1 MNLARNSSEL
11 AARAAYLEFLE
22 SFLPADYDTDRDRY
36 RHDTTLALA
45 YQRAAFDEGWL
56 MPHWEPGLGGRGLNV
71 MEALEVRLAGAER
84 GAPQLPNI
92 QGPNVVA
99 PMIRRYGSPAQRMR
113 YLVPLLRGDE
123 RWALGM
129 SEPGAGSDFA
139 ALTTRADPRS
149 GGWSITGQKIWT
161 SHAAES
167 AFAAVWCRT
176 DPAAARHRGIS
187 CFIVDLSAHGV
198 LVRPI
203 AMAAGTDDR
212 FCEVFFDAV
221 AVADADLLGPL
232 HGGWG
237 VAMESLTEERSMIWV
252 MNWAHLHLA
261 VSRLASLAPSGDADG
276 LWADIGRSMAD
287 AEALRFLGLSCA
299 EAGASGQDPPV
310 GLALKLMGSE
320 ALQRAWQL
328 VLEAS
333 APTGGP
339 GTGDL
344 DGALDS
350 LGATIYGGTSEIQRR
365 IVAERALGLPRP

>member
-1 MNLARNSSEL
+1 MNLRRSEAEL
-11 AARAAYLEFLE
+11 AVRAAYLEFLE

-36 RHDTTLALA
+36 RHDTTLALS
-45 YQRAAFDEGWL
+45 YQRRAFDEGWL
-56 MPHWEPGLGGRGLNV
+56 MPHWEPGLGGRGLGV

-99 PMIRRYGSPAQRMR
+99 PMIRRYGSPAQQARH
-113 YLVPLLRGDE
+113 LVPLLRGDE

-139 ALTTRADPRS
+139 ALTTRGEPRK

-167 AFAAVWCRT
+167 AFGVVWCRT

-187 CFIVDLSAHGV
+187 CFIVDLSSPGV

-212 FCEVFFDAV
+212 FCEVFFDEV
-221 AVADADLLGPL
+221 AVDDADLLGPL

-237 VAMESLTEERSMIWV
+237 VAMESLSEERSMIWV
-252 MNWAHLHLA
+252 MNWAQLHLA
-261 VSRLASLAPSGDADG
+261 VTRAASLAPSDDADD
-276 LWADIGRSMAD
+276 LWPCIGRSMAD
-287 AEALRFLGLSCA
+287 AEALRFLGLWCA
-299 EAGASGQDPPV
+299 ETGTAGEDPPA

-328 VLEAS
+328 VLEGS
-333 APTGGP
+333 ARAGGP
-339 GTGDL
+339 GPGDL

-365 IVAERALGLPRP
+365 IVAERALGLPRS